1 MIISRKK
8 FNENLQKDMSLRN
21 FKGKTF
27 KKLIKFKIIELY
39 DLLDS
44 RRKRKISR
52 YAARLNASKTH
63 RLNELNFIKKFKN
76 IVCSKIDKKALKT
89 HIRNFII
96 FPVFVNKKFFIY
108 SGKSFIKIDIKIDMI
123 GRYFGEYSPTYSK
136 VQHGAPGIGAS
147 HSSRFIPLK

>member
-8 FNENLQKDMSLRN
+8 FNENLQKDMTLRN
-21 FKGKTF
+21 YKGKKF
-27 KKLIKFKIIELY
+27 KKLIKFNITELY

-52 YAARLNASKTH
+52 CAARLKLKKRH
-63 RLNELNFIKKFKN
+63 RLYEQNFVSKFK
-76 IVCSKIDKKALKT
+76 KITSAGTDTKSLKT

-96 FPVFVNKKFFIY
+96 FPVFVNRKFLIY
-108 SGKSFIKIDIKIDMI
+108 SGKSFIKIDIKVDMI
-123 GRYFGEYSPTYSK
+123 GSYLGEYSPTYTK